1 MTASPGSVAAAPEA
15 TRNVNLSQAIAEGLR
30 LEMEADPSVLVLG
43 EDVGN
48 QGGVFGATRG
58 LLKNFG
64 PERVLDTPI
73 SEMAFTGM
81 AVGLALEGYRPVV
94 EIMFVDFI
102 GVCLE
107 QVYNAMGKIPYM
119 SGGRVRMPVVVKTAG
134 GSIGA
139 AAQHSQT
146 LWGLFAHLP
155 GLRVVAPSNPYDSK
169 GMIAAAVRSDDP
181 VVFIEH
187 KGLLLQRASEF
198 AFGAHV
204 PRERYD
210 VPIDRAAIVRPG
222 SDLTLVTLSGTV
234 RHAVSAAAAAD
245 ERGIS
250 VEVIDV
256 RSIVPLDW
264 ATVCESV
271 SRTRSL
277 LVVDEDYLGFGL
289 SGELAMGVIERVG
302 IGALDRIGRHGN
314 PGVPVPAALT
324 LERAIV
330 PGPESILDSILRMA
344 GGAQ

>member
-1 MTASPGSVAAAPEA
+1 MSDILAPP
-15 TRNVNLSQAIAEGLR
+15 RNINVSQAVAEGLR
-30 LEMEADPSVLVLG
+30 LEMEADPSVLVIG
-43 EDVGN
+43 EDVAA
-48 QGGVFGATRG
+48 QGGVFGSTRG
-58 LLKNFG
+58 LLKAFG
-64 PERVLDTPI
+64 PQRVLDTPI

-81 AVGLALEGYRPVV
+81 AVGLAMEGYRPVV

-107 QVYNAMGKIPYM
+107 QVYNAIAKIPYM
-119 SGGRVRMPVVVKTAG
+119 TGGRVQMPVVIKTAG

-187 KGLLLQRASEF
+187 KGLLLQRAADFS
-198 AFGAHV
+198 FGADV
-204 PRERYD
+204 PKARYD

-222 SDLTLVTLSGTV
+222 SDLTLVTLSGSV
-234 RHAVSAAAAAD
+234 RYAVEAARLAA
-245 ERGIS
+245 ERGVD

-256 RSIVPLDW
+256 RSVVPLDW
-264 ATVCESV
+264 ATICESAA
-271 SRTRSL
+271 RTRRL

-289 SGELAMGVIERVG
+289 SGELVTGVLERVG
-302 IGALDRIGRHGN
+302 LGALDGVARHGN
-314 PGVPVPAALT
+314 PDVPVPAALS
-324 LERAIV
+324 LERVVV
-330 PGPESILDSILRMA
+330 PSTESILAAVLRA
-344 GGAQ
+344 TEAAR